1 MIWSVQKQPPV
12 VFCKKGVLKNFSN
25 FTGKHLCRSLFLIKL
40 DAFRATI
47 LFKRDSTTGVFQQNL
62 QNFRNTYLEEHLCTT
77 ASECSYNGG
86 KILRNTST
94 SCEDCFLGA
103 VKSDKKKKNV
113 FYHWYETWNHLVV
126 GGFGVFWVV
135 VGGFG
140 WFWVVKCF
148 ITNGALVL
156 FANLNCMPAIW
167 QFSFPHFS

>member
-25 FTGKHLCRSLFLIKL
+25 FTGKHLCRSIFLIKL
-40 DAFRATI
+40 DAFRATT
-47 LFKRDSTTGVFQQNL
+47 LFKRDSTTGVFQ

-113 FYHWYETWNHLVV
+113 FYHWYEIWNHLWNRL
-126 GGFGVFWVV
+126 WVV
-135 VGGFG
+135 
-140 WFWVVKCF
+140 
-148 ITNGALVL
+148 L
-156 FANLNCMPAIW
+156 P
-167 QFSFPHFS
+167 FSKSKW